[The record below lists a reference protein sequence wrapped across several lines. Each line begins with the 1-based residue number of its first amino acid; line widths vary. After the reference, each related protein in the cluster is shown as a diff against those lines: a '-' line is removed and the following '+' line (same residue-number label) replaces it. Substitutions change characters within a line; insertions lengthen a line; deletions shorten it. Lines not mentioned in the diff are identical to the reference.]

1 MTTVAPLAED
11 AALTGKD
18 FNRLHAC
25 VHMVTTQ
32 LEAHVARFDD
42 HRVEVNGKLDAVAT
56 TAAGVTQRLDVSDA
70 QTVVWRARAV
80 KRATATNDTLKRLTG
95 KFEVSLRNQSTHL
108 EALGLKGGKRPIALL
123 STAQLGKR
131 ALLFVGMVGG
141 GGAGLAWLYRF
152 VASVWPSVNHFL
164 LTR

>member
-1 MTTVAPLAED
+1 MSIGEPLADD

-18 FNRLHAC
+18 FNRLHDC
-25 VHMVTTQ
+25 VHMVDTK
-32 LEAHVARFDD
+32 LAAHIVKFDA
-42 HRVEVNGKLDAVAT
+42 HCVEVSGKLGAIVDAASNVEQRFETVQAAT
-56 TAAGVTQRLDVSDA
+56 AK
-70 QTVVWRARAV
+70 WRV
-80 KRATATNDTLKRLTG
+80 NTNKRATATS
-95 KFEVSLRNQSTHL
+95 ESLRRL
-108 EALGLKGGKRPIALL
+108 GGKVEASLDNQRELKNAFGLNGGKKTLATMTTPE
-123 STAQLGKR
+123 LGRR